1 MRLTSDFFDH
11 STIQVAKNFLGT
23 FLVHDSPQGKTMGRI
38 VETEAYLS
46 DDAAC
51 HASRGETKRNKV
63 MFGPP
68 GHAYIYFIYGMYYC
82 LNVVT
87 ADKGIG
93 EAVLIRAI
101 EPVEG
106 IELMKKRR
114 PKVSSLHQ
122 LCNGPAKLVLA
133 MGIPYSLNGVS
144 FSKGPLKI
152 LLGDQLLKNQI
163 VTTTR
168 IGISQAA
175 HLPLRFYIKDNSF
188 ISKR

>member
-1 MRLTSDFFDH
+1 MRLASDFFDH
-11 STIQVAKNFLGT
+11 STVQVAQNLLGT
-23 FLVHDSPQGKTMGRI
+23 FLIHDSPQGKTMGRI

-63 MFGPP
+63 MFGPS

-87 ADKGIG
+87 ASKGVG
-93 EAVLIRAI
+93 EAVLIRAL

-133 MGIPYSLNGVS
+133 MGIPSVLNGIS
-144 FSKGPLKI
+144 FSKGPLNI
-152 LLGDQLLKNQI
+152 LPGEKLLKNQI
-163 VTTTR
+163 ITTTR

-175 HLPLRFYIKDNSF
+175 HLPLRFYIKDNFF
-188 ISKR
+188 ISKK